1 MGDGADDRP
10 VRGWVELSVWLRCF
24 YIKTKPHIILIIM
37 KKILLSLIALIGLS
51 AGASAMS
58 LKEAFS
64 ALSNLQN
71 ITVKTPDYNL
81 PVVADVVK
89 DGQIAAGYNMNQQ
102 QVYETATAAYTVLNQ
117 VPLTYM
123 INGGNN
129 NQVAAF
135 VYASPKGDGMNDVL
149 IVVMSGYKGSV
160 VSMFGTIDDAAKEAI
175 QNAQFE
181 MQGIN
186 LNMNAT
192 MADGSEF
199 NITLSK
205 AR

>member
-1 MGDGADDRP
+1 MNLILSGD
-10 VRGWVELSVWLRCF
+10 VLKEVK
-24 YIKTKPHIILIIM
+24 YILVM
-37 KKILLSLIALIGLS
+37 KKILLSLIALLGLS
-51 AGASAMS
+51 VGASAMS

-81 PVVADVVK
+81 PIVADVVQ
-89 DGQIAAGYNMNQQ
+89 DGQIAAGYNLNKE
-102 QVYETATAAYTVLNQ
+102 QVFETATAAYTVLNQ
-117 VPLTYM
+117 VPLSTM

-129 NQVAAF
+129 GQVAAF
-135 VYASPKGDGMNDVL
+135 IYSTPNSNGSNDVL

-160 VSMFGTIDDAAKEAI
+160 VSMFGTMSDAAKEAI
-175 QNAQFE
+175 QNAPLE
-181 MQGIN
+181 IQGIN

-192 MADGSEF
+192 LADGNEF